1 MSQIRYALFFS
12 VSFLLFSPSIMRVRI
27 DETRAERFVVL
38 TEGLIT
44 NVPYLGIYG
53 VPSQGHDGAD
63 SCSALRYESRY

>member
-1 MSQIRYALFFS
+1 
-12 VSFLLFSPSIMRVRI
+12 MRVRI